1 MGCFATRSLSLETTC
16 MSPGELIRGANSSLI
31 GRDLGAF
38 TSSAPKQLGV
48 TQALVNSVRNDQ

>member
-1 MGCFATRSLSLETTC
+1 